1 MPSAVVQKY
10 PPRFN
15 SLQLQF
21 ANMALSF
28 GGTTY
33 FTNLSEVAYSDTCE
47 KGEARGI
54 SPLPMGVTQ
63 GEYKAQGSFSVHL
76 IAWPDLQKI
85 LASQSP
91 DGNSIYDAMFDISI
105 QWAAKASPGQPQPAV
120 QTHVLQ
126 SCFITG
132 TDLSSSAGNARSSQS
147 RASSSR
153 SGTVRRCRRSAGVAR
168 KKTSASSGL
177 GPFSS
182 PENRLERIYR
192 PPHSIPH
199 QR

>member
-132 TDLSSSAGNARSSQS
+132 TDLSSSAGNAPVMVKCTLYVPYISWNGYLPL
-147 RASSSR
+147 
-153 SGTVRRCRRSAGVAR
+153 SGVEQGSVAAPG
-168 KKTSASSGL
+168 TL
-177 GPFSS
+177 G
-182 PENRLERIYR
+182 
-192 PPHSIPH
+192 
-199 QR
+199 